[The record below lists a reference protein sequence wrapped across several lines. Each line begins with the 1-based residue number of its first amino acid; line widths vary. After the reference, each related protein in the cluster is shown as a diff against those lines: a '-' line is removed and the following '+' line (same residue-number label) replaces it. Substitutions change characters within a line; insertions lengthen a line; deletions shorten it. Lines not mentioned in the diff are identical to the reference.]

1 MKIKEARKSRGMSQK
16 ELADALG
23 LTRSTVSMW
32 EIGASYPSAP
42 QIIAVC
48 RLLGVSSDYLLS
60 LDEDETKP
68 QEQLE
73 LEGAV
78 GREIYEKLTSDPRK
92 LDLARWIAERDDKTL
107 EQLERLLDALQL

>member
-32 EIGASYPSAP
+32 EIGASSPSAP
-42 QIIAVC
+42 QIIAAC

-60 LDEDETKP
+60 LHEDGANPPPTPK
-68 QEQLE
+68 LE
-73 LEGAV
+73 EALDP
-78 GREIYEKLTSDPRK
+78 EIYKKLASDPRK
-92 LDLARWIAERDDKTL
+92 LDLAKWIATRDEKTL
-107 EQLERLLDALQL
+107 DRLERLLDALQM

>member
-42 QIIAVC
+42 QIVAVC
-48 RLLGVSSDYLLS
+48 RLLGVSSDCLLE
-60 LDEDETKP
+60 LDGESTKE
-68 QEQLE
+68 QEPSE
-73 LEGAV
+73 LEGAID
-78 GREIYEKLTSDPRK
+78 REIYEKLASDPRK
-92 LDLARWIAERDDKTL
+92 LDLAKWIATRDDKTL
-107 EQLERLLDALQL
+107 EQLQRLFDALQL